1 MQRGYNVGM
10 SDSADGVTRAFV
22 RAINRQDVE
31 ALAELMTA
39 EHRFTDSPGHVVEGR
54 EKMRAGWAAY
64 FRMVPD
70 CTIAVEETFRAGSS
84 TAPPASLGLREDL
97 YCER

>member
-1 MQRGYNVGM
+1 M